1 MWLRG
6 RWAPTEAAAVGNH
19 RTAPPALPSLASA
32 AQSQGVLRHGR
43 GRRLGPDGRARL
55 VGVARVP
62 PTGDALL
69 DAFLQL
75 PTDALAVLSAEL
87 TFA

>member
-1 MWLRG
+1 M
-6 RWAPTEAAAVGNH
+6 
-19 RTAPPALPSLASA
+19 
-32 AQSQGVLRHGR
+32 
-43 GRRLGPDGRARL
+43 RL